1 MGLEGWPLAVVL
13 VFAMF
18 ATWAAFDSWLKQPYL
33 NKTVGDVSV
42 TARGNKAV
50 DHVIEHDAID
60 QAEDVRVPGPI
71 I

>member
-18 ATWAAFDSWLKQPYL
+18 AAWASFDSWLKMPYL
-33 NKTVGDVSV
+33 SRSVGDLKIV
-42 TARGNKAV
+42 ARGNKAV
-50 DHVIEHDAID
+50 DFVIEQDRI
-60 QAEDVRVPGPI
+60 EPI